1 MQRDTSLPMRRAELR
16 SDVAVSTIQGLA
28 VKTGERDNKPFII
41 WDISD
46 KGLRLWLPDHVKS
59 ADILKLTVAKPF
71 VVILSCEVR
80 WCKPC
85 EDGDG
90 FHVGVRVLDNFQR
103 LEALHREAA
112 DADQSFSS
120 AKTAAATRA

>member
-1 MQRDTSLPMRRAELR
+1 MERATAPLRRAALR

-28 VKTGERDNKPFII
+28 VKSGEKDHRPFII

-46 KGLRLWLPDHVKS
+46 QGLRLWLSDHVK
-59 ADILKLTVAKPF
+59 AGEIMRLTVAKPF
-71 VVILSCEVR
+71 VVILSCEIR

-85 EDGDG
+85 EDGQG
-90 FHVGVRVLDNFQR
+90 YHVGVRVLDNYQR

-112 DADQSFSS
+112 AADQSPSS
-120 AKTAAATRA
+120 PKTAVATRA